1 MVTEF
6 PGTMRTFLAVTL
18 AWTAAIFLPMV
29 VLERLSD
36 PVDLAQY
43 ARWLAR
49 ALAIGAFPAGI
60 AASRGVDPPSRSWRI
75 VLETASAAAVVALVA
90 FILIAWLPAV
100 LGDEGRSLSRLALI
114 MRTSGGSW
122 ETLNDASWRFFEAV
136 LLPIQALLHAA
147 IGFQLGIWGPRSVTP
162 ALSRVLYWGVAL
174 GLLVVNFGVS
184 DTTYE
189 TIILRTAADVR
200 FAAGYALLLPA
211 GIAAGL
217 ALPTLAV
224 LRRPGVADTPR
235 GG

>member
-1 MVTEF
+1 
-6 PGTMRTFLAVTL
+6 
-18 AWTAAIFLPMV
+18 
-29 VLERLSD
+29 
-36 PVDLAQY
+36 
-43 ARWLAR
+43 
-49 ALAIGAFPAGI
+49 
-60 AASRGVDPPSRSWRI
+60 VDPPTRSRRI
-75 VLETASAAAVVALVA
+75 VLETASAAAAVALVA
-90 FILIAWLPAV
+90 FVLIAWLPAV

>member
-1 MVTEF
+1 MTEL
-6 PGTMRTFLAVTL
+6 PGTMRTFLVVTL

-49 ALAIGAFPAGI
+49 ALAIAAFPAGI
-60 AASRGVDPPSRSWRI
+60 AVSRTVDPPGRSWRI
-75 VLETASAAAVVALVA
+75 VLETASAAAVVAFVV
-90 FILIAWLPAV
+90 FVVFAWLPAV
-100 LGDEGRSLSRLALI
+100 LGDESRSLSRLALI

-136 LLPIQALLHAA
+136 VSPVQALLYAA
-147 IGFQLGIWGPRSVTP
+147 IGFQVGIWGPRAVMP
-162 ALSRVLYWGVAL
+162 ALSRVLYWAVGL

-200 FAAGYALLLPA
+200 FAAAYALLLPA

-217 ALPTLAV
+217 ALPTLAM
-224 LRRPGVADTPR
+224 LRGAGVAGKPR
-235 GG
+235 G